1 MIYFLENYYLHLMTF
16 KLYSVSKVNRQ
27 KIKLTTSLISST
39 SSFPFSRRISF
50 PAFEVRMLKW
60 WTLNQMLFGS
70 DVALRVSIENR
81 LLHPIINLT
90 WSNYYSNMFF
100 QLLQIDQFKFE
111 VLIEMIFDH
120 QSENCLLV
128 NVNLNSTFVTN
139 NLTIELTRKFVKQ
152 NKTKQDETINTKQLF
167 PTT

>member
-1 MIYFLENYYLHLMTF
+1 
-16 KLYSVSKVNRQ
+16 
-27 KIKLTTSLISST
+27 
-39 SSFPFSRRISF
+39 
-50 PAFEVRMLKW
+50 
-60 WTLNQMLFGS
+60 
-70 DVALRVSIENR
+70 
-81 LLHPIINLT
+81 
-90 WSNYYSNMFF
+90 MFF